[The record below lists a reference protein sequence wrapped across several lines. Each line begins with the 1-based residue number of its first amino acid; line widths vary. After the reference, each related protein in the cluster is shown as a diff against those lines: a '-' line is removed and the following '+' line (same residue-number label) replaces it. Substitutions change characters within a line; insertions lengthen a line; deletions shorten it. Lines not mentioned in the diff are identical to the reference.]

1 MGMIYL
7 HLAAVDG
14 NLSLFIYGMI
24 HQHQRMA
31 AVIFQIQ
38 VGGAFFLFWIQAV
51 CRSAVLLV
59 DNPSRLFA
67 LPADEVFHHAVSV
80 CIIIPIRS
88 ILESAV
94 LIRPGGAILQPH
106 GRPSHLS
113 FIRITVCPAVER
125 GVRRGQCQIDISP

>member
-7 HLAAVDG
+7 HLAAVDR
-14 NLSLFIYGMI
+14 NLSLSIYGMI

-31 AVIFQIQ
+31 AVIFQVQ
-38 VGGAFFLFWIQAV
+38 VGCTGLCFRMQAV

-59 DNPSRLFA
+59 DNPSRLFT

-94 LIRPGGAILQPH
+94 LIRPGGAVLQPH
-106 GRPSHLS
+106 GRPPHLF
-113 FIRITVCPAVER
+113 FIRIAICPAVER